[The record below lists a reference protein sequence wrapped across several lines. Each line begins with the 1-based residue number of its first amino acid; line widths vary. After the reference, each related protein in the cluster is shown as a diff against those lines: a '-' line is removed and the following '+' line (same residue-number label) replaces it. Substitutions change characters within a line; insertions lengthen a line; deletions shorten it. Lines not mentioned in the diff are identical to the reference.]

1 MTSDAGWAPTLAP
14 LWLGVKVH
22 FEAELLDHSPRR
34 SRAPEV
40 LVELD
45 RSARDPLSLQ
55 LERALREG
63 VRSGS
68 LRAGTPLPSTRA
80 LATELGVSRGLVV
93 AAYAQLLAEGYLR
106 PRKNAPPVVASGVG
120 GAAEARTLEADPE
133 WPHNL
138 RPDLPDYAAFPRS
151 EWLRSYRAAL
161 QSAPNSNLAYG
172 DVRGASG
179 LRVALGAYLGRVRGV
194 VGEPEHTFVC
204 SGFAQAINLLGGAA
218 VGAGRRRIAVEDPSH
233 AVIREIVARTGLEPV
248 PIPVDA
254 EGIDVDAVVAAA
266 PDAVLVTP
274 AHQFPTGVVLSP
286 QRRARLLAW
295 AEETNAL
302 VIEDD
307 FDSEYRYDRPPVGS
321 LQGLMPERVVYCGS
335 ASKTLAPT
343 LRLGWIV
350 APGELVRPLVDQ
362 VLHTVIAPPR
372 LEQLAFADFLLRGEL
387 DRHLRRM
394 RLRYR
399 RRRDVLVRE
408 LARQLPELDVQGH
421 AAGLYVEARLP
432 EGTDE
437 TRVLAEARARGIGL
451 SGMSEHCAQATR
463 RPALLLGY
471 AVAPEPSLRRAVAVL
486 AEAAQAAT

>member
-1 MTSDAGWAPTLAP
+1 
-14 LWLGVKVH
+14 
-22 FEAELLDHSPRR
+22 
-34 SRAPEV
+34 V

-45 RSARDPLSLQ
+45 RAAREPLSLQ
-55 LERALREG
+55 LERTLRDR

-80 LATELGVSRGLVV
+80 LAGELGISRGLVV
-93 AAYAQLLAEGYLR
+93 AAYAQLGAEGYLR
-106 PRKNAPPVVASGVG
+106 LRRNAPPVVASGVG
-120 GAAEARTLEADPE
+120 VPAQARALTSPPTLR
-133 WPHNL
+133 HNL
-138 RPDLPDYAAFPRS
+138 RPDLPDYGAFPRD
-151 EWLRSYRAAL
+151 EWLKSYRATL
-161 QSAPNSNLAYG
+161 RRAPDSELAYG
-172 DVRGASG
+172 DVRGVAG
-179 LRVALGAYLGRVRGV
+179 LREALVAYLGRVRGL

-204 SGFAQAINLLGGAA
+204 SGFAQAVNLLGG
-218 VGAGRRRIAVEDPSH
+218 VLVRAGRSRIAVEDPGHTS
-233 AVIREIVARTGLEPV
+233 IRELAARSGLDPI

-274 AHQFPTGVVLSP
+274 AHQFPTGVVLAP

-295 AEETNAL
+295 AEETDAL

-321 LQGLMPERVVYCGS
+321 LQGLMPERVVYCGT

-350 APGELVRPLVDQ
+350 APGQLVRPLVDQ

-372 LEQLAFADFLLRGEL
+372 LEQLAFEDFLLRGEL

-408 LARQLPELDVQGH
+408 LARQLPELEVRGL
-421 AAGLYVEARLP
+421 AAGLYVEGVLP
-432 EGTDE
+432 DGVDE
-437 TRVLAEARARGIGL
+437 TRVVDEARARGVGL
-451 SGMSEHCAQATR
+451 SGMREHCARAAR
-463 RPALLLGY
+463 EPALLLGY
-471 AVAPEPSLRRAVAVL
+471 AVAPEASLPRAVSVL
-486 AEAAQAAT
+486 AEAVRAAA